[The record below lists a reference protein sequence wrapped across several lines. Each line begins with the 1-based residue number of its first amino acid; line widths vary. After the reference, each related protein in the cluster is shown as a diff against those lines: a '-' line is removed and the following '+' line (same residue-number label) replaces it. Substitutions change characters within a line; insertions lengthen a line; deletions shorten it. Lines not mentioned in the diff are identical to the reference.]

1 MIVLMKRGL
10 FLFLLGSLSSA
21 GAYAQQ
27 APGKPVF
34 LDKNFAPTSSE
45 VGATYRR
52 ETEYTSKRG
61 GVVHDYY
68 LTGKP
73 ARSTAYSNVA
83 RQELD
88 GATER
93 WDEQGQL
100 RLHRE
105 YTDGQPS
112 GELRTYYPSGQ
123 LRRREHYAKGQRLEG
138 ECFGPDGQPQAFT
151 SYETLPV
158 YSEGDGSLVAALDAA
173 RRDFRYPVEALRAG
187 LTGQVVAGFTVNER
201 GEVTNIHIVK
211 PLSPTVDQEALH
223 AMGRIRSFATPG
235 QLDGEP
241 ASMDFTVPF
250 NLAIR

>member
-1 MIVLMKRGL
+1 MKRGFFLAL
-10 FLFLLGSLSSA
+10 FSCLSGA

-27 APGKPVF
+27 APGTAVF
-34 LDKNFAPTSSE
+34 LDKNFVATSSE
-45 VGATYRR
+45 AGAAYRR
-52 ETEYTSKRG
+52 ETTYTSKRG

-68 LTGKP
+68 LSGKP

-83 RQELD
+83 RQQLE
-88 GATER
+88 GTAER

-112 GELRTYYPSGQ
+112 GELRTYYPGGQ
-123 LRRREHYAKGQRLEG
+123 LRRREYYAKGQRLDG
-138 ECFGPDGQPQAFT
+138 ECFGPDGKPQAFT
-151 SYETLPV
+151 PYETLPV
-158 YSEGDGSLVAALDAA
+158 YSEGDGSLAAVIQVAN
-173 RRDFRYPVEALRAG
+173 RDFRYPVEALRAG

-201 GEVTNIHIVK
+201 GEVTNIHIIK

-223 AMGRIRSFATPG
+223 AMRRIRSFTTPG

-241 ASMDFTVPF
+241 TSMEFTVPF